1 MNQQVAWAIGGQ
13 VGRKP
18 ILGILA
24 LTGEVFLDTNI
35 LLYAALG
42 MDDSPEKWAISRQIL
57 LEGKF
62 ATSGQVLSE
71 FYSNAIRKGRSPI
84 SKSEALNWV
93 RQLAL
98 KPCQAIDSQLVE
110 QAIGF
115 SDRYQISYWDGAIIA
130 AAHRLGAK
138 IVLTEDLNHNQ
149 NYGTVTARNPF
160 LS

>member
-1 MNQQVAWAIGGQ
+1 M
-13 VGRKP
+13 
-18 ILGILA
+18 
-24 LTGEVFLDTNI
+24 TSEVFLDTNI

-42 MDDSPEKWAISRQIL
+42 MDDSPEKWAIARQIL

-62 ATSGQVLSE
+62 ATSAQVLSE
-71 FYSNAIRKGRSPI
+71 FYSNVIRKGRRPL
-84 SKSEALNWV
+84 SKPEALNWV

-98 KPCQAIDSQLVE
+98 KPCQAIDGQLVE

-138 IVLTEDLNHNQ
+138 LVLTEDLNHDQ
-149 NYGTVTARNPF
+149 TYGAVTALNPF
-160 LS
+160 LLR